1 MEHLLPIECSEEEFA
16 ALLHDLPDPAKRY
29 TLLRKAAPSK
39 TVQPPPSDRVV
50 LRPERPVTETVA
62 LVKLEGKLL
71 TAALTEKREDF
82 RQIVKF
88 QCNMEFDYLRRR
100 WVRKLNQFS
109 GEPRQRVVE
118 LCHRLLAANFVIE
131 VDIDWAE
138 DIRAG
143 NYEAEQTRWVKRIV
157 DGSRYS
163 DWFSITWGR
172 FDDFYEVAIRL
183 PGAHYHGDGHCV
195 AVPAVQFEAVLDFAE
210 ARKFELSEGALEILA
225 KAKTQRDTA
234 ILTCVDKPK
243 PRKRVVAQDKRP
255 VLVATPTEE
264 IDSEFADDLA

>member
-1 MEHLLPIECSEEEFA
+1 MQTIEIECSEEDL
-16 ALLHDLPDPAKRY
+16 ALLLAEFPDPAQRY
-29 TLLRKAAPSK
+29 AVLRKAVRPK
-39 TVQPPPSDRVV
+39 MVQPYHAERVV
-50 LRPERPVTETVA
+50 LRPEKPVTETVA
-62 LVKLEGKLL
+62 TIKLEGKLL
-71 TAALTEKREDF
+71 TASLTEKREDF

-88 QCNMEFDYLRRR
+88 QCNMDFDYPSRR
-100 WVRKLNQFS
+100 WFRKINQFA
-109 GEPRQRVVE
+109 GEPRQRTVE

-131 VDIDWAE
+131 VDTDWVE

-143 NYEAEQTRWVKRIV
+143 NYEMEQTRWVKRIV

-163 DWFSITWGR
+163 DWFSITWVR

-195 AVPAVQFEAVLDFAE
+195 AVPSAQFEAVLDFAE
-210 ARKFELSEGALEILA
+210 ERSFELSEGALEILA
-225 KAKTQRDTA
+225 KAKAQRDAA

-255 VLVATPTEE
+255 VLVVAPTEE
-264 IDSEFADDLA
+264 IASEFADDLT